1 MKKTKSTQN
10 SADSNLRPI
19 LHTFG
24 YILAITL
31 VSAYQLKPYLS
42 GHLIGDPF
50 DGRLMVVLHEHWVNF
65 FKGNHKLYETG
76 FFFPYEYGLGF
87 SDAFIFQGLLYSV
100 LRIIIPDMLTS
111 WSLTNSLMLVIGN
124 IGLFLIAR
132 QIIRSYFMRIILILT
147 AGSSFTFISYFYMYT
162 NVNGYILLIY
172 ISLILIRMS
181 RALKEENV
189 KAFSVNF
196 VALSILTPL
205 LMLSGW
211 YAAFYFYLYIS
222 IYIIIKLISDRK
234 DFINKIVISFKL
246 IYRSYRFAGIV
257 MFSALSVFWASIY
270 FPVSGQVDRNK
281 KEILEGSPSL
291 NSFLNSNYFGGGI
304 LNFIN
309 EKLSISQLETLDQSS
324 IGLTFSVI
332 FAWLFSGIVIIFS
345 SHFKE
350 IKLIWVS
357 ATLSVLIFIKFDGK
371 SLFTFFFEYLPILGS
386 IRAPARFLSIFA
398 VLNIII
404 FIFILDSMLQKRK
417 YGLATSTLNF
427 IILSILL
434 LDQIRV
440 GYPIWTRED
449 YEDNRFIQH
458 YSKIKDNCS
467 SFYLNSEGFEW
478 WDDQLNGML
487 ISAKLGIPTTNGYSG
502 GFPDTYPNQSWRS
515 KSNLLNIG
523 NWLEKYDAT
532 KGSCILRSTG
542 VEKFDEPLFIESATG
557 FDLIENFERY
567 TWRWSTEKSSSYK
580 LINYSN
586 KEVKGD
592 LLFSVSPAKCMDNL
606 NLKIE
611 YQNFSQVLPFN
622 SGDTKSVKIQV
633 KVQPNSEDLLS
644 FNVDK
649 DPCVVGN
656 DPRKLTFNVIDA
668 RFINK

>member
-24 YILAITL
+24 YILAIAL

-111 WSLTNSLMLVIGN
+111 WALTNSLMLVIGN

-132 QIIRSYFMRIILILT
+132 QIVRSYFMRIILILT

-181 RALKEENV
+181 RALKEENT

-222 IYIIIKLISDRK
+222 IYIVIKLISDRK
-234 DFINKIVISFKL
+234 DFINKIVHSFKL

-291 NSFLNSNYFGGGI
+291 NSFLNSNY
-304 LNFIN
+304 
-309 EKLSISQLETLDQSS
+309 LD
-324 IGLTFSVI
+324 
-332 FAWLFSGIVIIFS
+332 
-345 SHFKE
+345 
-350 IKLIWVS
+350 
-357 ATLSVLIFIKFDGK
+357 
-371 SLFTFFFEYLPILGS
+371 
-386 IRAPARFLSIFA
+386 R
-398 VLNIII
+398 
-404 FIFILDSMLQKRK
+404 
-417 YGLATSTLNF
+417 
-427 IILSILL
+427 
-434 LDQIRV
+434 
-440 GYPIWTRED
+440 
-449 YEDNRFIQH
+449 
-458 YSKIKDNCS
+458 
-467 SFYLNSEGFEW
+467 
-478 WDDQLNGML
+478 
-487 ISAKLGIPTTNGYSG
+487 
-502 GFPDTYPNQSWRS
+502 
-515 KSNLLNIG
+515 
-523 NWLEKYDAT
+523 
-532 KGSCILRSTG
+532 
-542 VEKFDEPLFIESATG
+542 
-557 FDLIENFERY
+557 
-567 TWRWSTEKSSSYK
+567 
-580 LINYSN
+580 
-586 KEVKGD
+586 
-592 LLFSVSPAKCMDNL
+592 
-606 NLKIE
+606 
-611 YQNFSQVLPFN
+611 
-622 SGDTKSVKIQV
+622 KSVV
-633 KVQPNSEDLLS
+633 
-644 FNVDK
+644 
-649 DPCVVGN
+649 
-656 DPRKLTFNVIDA
+656 
-668 RFINK
+668 